1 MSKLAIKGGERV
13 KTTPFPSFPI
23 WDKEDEE
30 YLLAALHSGRWS
42 IGHEDSKNPNNKK
55 FIEQLEQR
63 MAELQK
69 AEYSVA
75 MANCTAALDVAVKSI
90 DIQPGDEVIVTPY
103 SFIASATC
111 ILQAGAVPVFADID
125 EKTWNIDPDCIRKSI
140 TPKTK
145 AIVVVHF
152 GGQCADMDEI
162 RTIANEHG
170 LRIIEDCA
178 HAFGAAWKNAPVG
191 TIGDAGCFSF
201 QQSKNVTCGEG
212 GVLVTNDDEIFKKAY
227 SYHMSGRKYGGQW
240 FQHEVLGWNYKI
252 TEFQAALACSQ
263 MNKIE
268 KADSIRNMNALRIVE
283 ALDKIDGLDFVK
295 TSERAIKRVY
305 HLLTFTYDLEH
316 FDGVSKKRFLRAL
329 YAEGIPLFD
338 GYKYPIY
345 KNGLFIND
353 KNNDYSIYEE
363 RCPIAEK
370 KCEQGVWIPQTVLL
384 GSDKDISELIDAFYK
399 VIENIDELRR

>member
-30 YLLAALHSGRWS
+30 HLLVALHSGRWS

-63 MAELQK
+63 MSDLQK
-69 AEYSVA
+69 AEYAIA
-75 MANCTAALDVAVKSI
+75 MSNCTAALDVAVKSI

-111 ILQAGAVPVFADID
+111 ILQAGAVPVFADIN

-140 TPKTK
+140 TSKAK

-152 GGQCADMDEI
+152 GGQSADMDEI
-162 RTIANEHG
+162 RAIANEHG

-178 HAFGAAWKNAPVG
+178 HAFGASWRNAPVG
-191 TIGDAGCFSF
+191 TIGDVGCFSF

-212 GVLVTNDDEIFKKAY
+212 GVLVTNDVEIFKKAY

-240 FQHEVLGWNYKI
+240 YQHEVLGWNYKI

-263 MNKIE
+263 MNKAE
-268 KADSIRNMNALRIVE
+268 KLDSIRSKNALRIIE

-295 TSERAIKRVY
+295 TDERVTERVY
-305 HLLTFTYDLEH
+305 HLLTFTYDPKC
-316 FDGVSKKRFLRAL
+316 FGDISKKRFLRAL
-329 YAEGIPLFD
+329 YAEGIPLLD

-353 KNNDYSIYEE
+353 KKHDYSIYEE
-363 RCPIAEK
+363 RCPVVEK
-370 KCEQGVWIPQTVLL
+370 KCEQGVWIPQTLLL
-384 GSDKDISELIDAFYK
+384 GSEKDISELIDAFYK